1 MNNIKLEMDT
11 SLPSPF
17 SLGRA
22 GVGLIPFWGGF
33 GCGLSATV
41 VGLSPR
47 MTRMIT
53 KNLFVKISE
62 ISGLRWMTHP
72 FGGLTGIN
80 VRRNFAAKYFSKNE
94 FK

>member
-1 MNNIKLEMDT
+1 MNEYQYKTT

-22 GVGLIPFWGGF
+22 GVGLTPFWGGL

-47 MTRMIT
+47 MTRINT

-62 ISGLRWMTHP
+62 IRGLIWMTHP
-72 FGGLTGIN
+72 FGGLTSKKGK
-80 VRRNFAAKYFSKNE
+80 RNFAAKYFSKNE